1 METNSK
7 REGLLKRKL
16 MMSFYRAAKPASS
29 TVQYN
34 SKVKPIP
41 SASSAGS
48 VGIIVSHNH
57 VTPQSNQK
65 VSFVPPENHR
75 DQSYTKFENFYGV
88 VEDEGVDMKAATYI
102 SYVQE
107 RFRLE

>member
-1 METNSK
+1 METNRK

-29 TVQYN
+29 TVQYD

-41 SASSAGS
+41 SAGS
-48 VGIIVSHNH
+48 VVGIIVSHNH

-65 VSFVPPENHR
+65 VSFVPLENHH
-75 DQSYTKFENFYGV
+75 DESYTKFENFYGV

-102 SYVQE
+102 AYVQE